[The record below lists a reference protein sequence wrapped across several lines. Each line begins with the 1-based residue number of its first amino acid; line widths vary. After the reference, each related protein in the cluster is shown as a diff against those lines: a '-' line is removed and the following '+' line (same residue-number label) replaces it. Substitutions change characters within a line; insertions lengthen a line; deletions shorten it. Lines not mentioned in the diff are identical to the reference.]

1 MEKRDLL
8 TERLI
13 RALERNTAIMERLLR
28 AQGEEG
34 DDIVCPTCSCSEIG
48 NTSTMGH
55 PRLTCYGC
63 GGSWTPEFEGVEV

>member
-1 MEKRDLL
+1 MDKQALL

-13 RALERNTAIMERLLR
+13 RALERNTAVMEQLLR
-28 AQGEEG
+28 AQSEDGE
-34 DDIVCPTCSCSEIG
+34 IACPTCGCSEIE

-63 GGSWTPEFEGVEV
+63 RGSWAPELEGVEV